1 MKYSLSCADGDSTG
15 PSRFSGYILLLAPD
29 QAAAGLLLRGNPAF
43 EAGGT
48 VEILERVPD

>member
-1 MKYSLSCADGDSTG
+1 VKYSLSCADGDSTG
-15 PSRFSGYILLLAPD
+15 SSRFSGYILLRAAD
-29 QAAAGLLLRGNPAF
+29 QAAARLLLSSNPAF